1 MRWFWDNPDF
11 GTKKKERFSFVIQA
25 TPGAKQNLSFTFVP
39 IVLGLFN
46 EPPGIFN
53 ETPINAQQEKE

>member
-1 MRWFWDNPDF
+1 MV
-11 GTKKKERFSFVIQA
+11 SFVIQA

-46 EPPGIFN
+46 EPPGLFNEPPGIFN